1 MHEACAEELMN
12 AGDAAGFAYA
22 REAIQQSKQEKAT
35 LISFLHDHY
44 AQTRTA
50 DPAALLEFL
59 NKPPAP

>member
-1 MHEACAEELMN
+1 MREML
-12 AGDAAGFAYA
+12 AGFAYA